1 VSPRR
6 RSAYPG
12 ELERPVDIQLR
23 TFPSA
28 DPTFYVYACEALD
41 AMKRPSTRG
50 LQDNIRIRYPLAV
63 VRAQEDLARRGAGP
77 LVWYAFRYGTVAHGP
92 PGIQLIDWDGT
103 DIAWGIVDDERRF
116 ADLNDALAAIVE
128 QPRDAILGR
137 ALEEFTNPEDPSI
150 REEDCGV
157 ADGVRLVL
165 DDRAGDGP
173 AVPGQRGEQPDQLER
188 DARGA
193 LRGHRLGSFAHAS
206 RRLGVGS
213 RGVARHVPE
222 P

>member
-128 QPRDAILGR
+128 QPREAILGR
-137 ALEEFTNPEDPSI
+137 ALEDFTNPEDPSI
-150 REEDCGV
+150 REDMAVLWGQFVETRWLESSIRFNRKDGRRRQFAFRIV
-157 ADGVRLVL
+157 AD
-165 DDRAGDGP
+165 DP
-173 AVPGQRGEQPDQLER
+173 EPGR
-188 DARGA
+188 
-193 LRGHRLGSFAHAS
+193 HRLRVVELDPA
-206 RRLGVGS
+206 
-213 RGVARHVPE
+213 
-222 P
+222 

>member
-150 REEDCGV
+150 REDMAVLWGQFVETRWLESSIRFNRKDGRRRQFAFRIV
-157 ADGVRLVL
+157 AD
-165 DDRAGDGP
+165 DP
-173 AVPGQRGEQPDQLER
+173 EPGR
-188 DARGA
+188 
-193 LRGHRLGSFAHAS
+193 HRLRVVELDPA
-206 RRLGVGS
+206 
-213 RGVARHVPE
+213 
-222 P
+222 